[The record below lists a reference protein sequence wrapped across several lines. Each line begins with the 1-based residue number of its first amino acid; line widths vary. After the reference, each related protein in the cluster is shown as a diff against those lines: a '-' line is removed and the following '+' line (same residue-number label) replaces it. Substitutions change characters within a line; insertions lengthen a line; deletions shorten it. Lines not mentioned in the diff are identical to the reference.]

1 MRMRDEKNGL
11 SLFLILLSG
20 LVIGGFIGHYLG
32 EIPFVR
38 WLAYGS
44 DFGISEP
51 MGIELGIIKL
61 QFGLLLRINV
71 AGVIGLLLGLLLYKR
86 TI

>member
-32 EIPFVR
+32 DMPFAG
-38 WLAYGS
+38 WLNYGG

-51 MGIELGIIKL
+51 VGIELGIIKL
-61 QFGLLLRINV
+61 QFGMLLRINV
-71 AGVIGLLLGLLLYKR
+71 AGVIGLILGLLFYKR
-86 TI
+86 TM